1 MLRRRIVAW
10 PGNAMTEYLDEPTE
24 QFEPPRQLAPAIL
37 AIDVG
42 ATTFEAGLV
51 TAKGELVDRARTA
64 VEQDVRPDA
73 HFDNLAAIVEQ
84 QMELADRHDLRVASV
99 GVGCA
104 GPITANCETVSPVTL
119 SAWREFP
126 LRERLRELTAKRVYG
141 DLDGKALALAEGWMG
156 AAKGYDNYCVI
167 TVSTSIGGG
176 IVLDGELLDGA
187 STNAGHIGHVIVD
200 PNGRRCTCGAR
211 GCLEAEASGLA
222 IEAIT
227 GRSPTEPT
235 YEIMQRTGRLVGR
248 AAASLCN
255 LLDLDLV
262 VVGGG
267 VALGFAATFF
277 NAAQEELST
286 CARLPYSRQAR
297 ITPTRLGDR
306 APLIGAGAVGI
317 RGWSRDRSRT
327 ARKGVA
333 VS

>member
-1 MLRRRIVAW
+1 VSERSEVENL
-10 PGNAMTEYLDEPTE
+10 GSDEYVDEPTE
-24 QFEPPRQLAPAIL
+24 QLEPPRQLAPAIL

-42 ATTFEAGLV
+42 GTRFAAGLV
-51 TAKGELVDRARTA
+51 TVKGDLVDRSVASI
-64 VEQDVRPDA
+64 EQDVGPEA
-73 HFDNLAAIVEQ
+73 HFTNLAGVVEQ
-84 QMELADRHDLRVASV
+84 QLDLADHHDLRVAAV
-99 GVGCA
+99 GVGCV
-104 GPITANCETVSPVTL
+104 GPISANCETVSPVNIGG
-119 SAWREFP
+119 WREFP
-126 LRERLRELTAKRVYG
+126 LRERLRELTSKRVYG

-167 TVSTSIGGG
+167 TVSTGIGGG

-187 STNAGHIGHVIVD
+187 STNAGHVGHLIVD
-200 PNGRRCTCGAR
+200 PNGRRCGCGAR

-297 ITPTRLGDR
+297 LTSTRLGDR

-317 RGWSRDRSRT
+317 RGWSRDRSRS
-327 ARKGVA
+327 ARKGA
-333 VS
+333 ART